1 MTFYP
6 RAKVLANSVLGNVGL
21 YSALQA
27 NKQTTRSH
35 SMCRPIPG
43 PYVRE
48 SGFQDPGNFLLWNLE
63 SWALESG
70 IQLKKSGTP
79 LTIAMWKGI
88 FGVRD
93 LTKYVC
99 TLGIVRSSAKTMKK
113 GRDTGFSWK
122 RSGNAQSA
130 PLPPTRPCL
139 KGPRIPKR
147 ILKVS

>member
-1 MTFYP
+1 M
-6 RAKVLANSVLGNVGL
+6 LANSVFGNVGL

-63 SWALESG
+63 SG

-88 FGVRD
+88 SGIRD

-113 GRDTGFSWK
+113 GRDTGFS
-122 RSGNAQSA
+122 
-130 PLPPTRPCL
+130 
-139 KGPRIPKR
+139 
-147 ILKVS
+147 

>member
-1 MTFYP
+1 M
-6 RAKVLANSVLGNVGL
+6 LANSVLVNVGL

-27 NKQTTRSH
+27 NKQTSRSH

-63 SWALESG
+63 SWTLESG

-88 FGVRD
+88 FGIRD

-113 GRDTGFSWK
+113 GRDTGFW
-122 RSGNAQSA
+122 
-130 PLPPTRPCL
+130 
-139 KGPRIPKR
+139 
-147 ILKVS
+147 